1 MFGRQ
6 NRKHLQALEEL
17 HEELSAADFRARA
30 VLNDAIAQ
38 IEMRLA
44 RDREDRERAQLSTQ
58 TAIENSQSII
68 TAEANDVGRL
78 LQQVA
83 NTCAL
88 VAERLEADRF
98 ERRALADAIARLAQS
113 PATPLGPREHAVG
126 GTVFPAAEI
135 ADDTKPHAAENKI
148 DLRDPADPR
157 IGVQDANSVEHRW
170 TYGPPADE
178 SIDLRP
184 REETQFTSRTPPRST
199 TTEA

>member
-17 HEELSAADFRARA
+17 HEELTAADFRARA

-44 RDREDRERAQLSTQ
+44 GDREDRKRAQLSTQ
-58 TAIENSQSII
+58 TAIESSQGLIAAQA
-68 TAEANDVGRL
+68 TDVGRL

-88 VAERLEADRF
+88 VAERLEDDRY

-113 PATPLGPREHAVG
+113 PATPIESREHALG
-126 GTVFPAAEI
+126 GTVFPASETA
-135 ADDTKPHAAENKI
+135 ALSPAGAENEI

-157 IGVQDANSVEHRW
+157 VGTDRTASVEHRW
-170 TYGPPADE
+170 TYGPPTNE
-178 SIDLRP
+178 STHGETHATARP
-184 REETQFTSRTPPRST
+184 HSNWST
-199 TTEA
+199 KQP

>member
-58 TAIENSQSII
+58 TAIENSQSLI
-68 TAEANDVGRL
+68 AAQAMDVGRL

-88 VAERLEADRF
+88 VAERVEDDRF
-98 ERRALADAIARLAQS
+98 ERRALAEAIARLVQS
-113 PATPLGPREHAVG
+113 PVTPLETRAHALG
-126 GTVFPAAEI
+126 GTVFPASEI
-135 ADDTKPHAAENKI
+135 ADHSKPQVAENEV

-157 IGVQDANSVEHRW
+157 VGVDDASSVEHRW
-170 TYGPPADE
+170 THGPPADK

-184 REETQFTSRTPPRST
+184 HDDTQPTSRTLPRWAT
-199 TTEA
+199 KRA